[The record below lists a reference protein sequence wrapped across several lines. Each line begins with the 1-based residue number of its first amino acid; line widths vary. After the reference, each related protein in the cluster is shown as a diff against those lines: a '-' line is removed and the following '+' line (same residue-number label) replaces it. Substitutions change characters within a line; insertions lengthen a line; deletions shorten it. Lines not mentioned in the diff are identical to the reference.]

1 MAVRLDKNLRA
12 TIDKIVASYNQK
24 LRYYDKKGYTGLPS
38 KASVKRIKSLS
49 SRKAINKELT
59 LLKELN
65 KSSLEKVYYGDLVGT
80 RYEKKY
86 FEDRLKSSKL
96 ALRKRIKNIGKMEF
110 KTAGKGA
117 GFTYADRFDLLYG
130 NIDEG
135 LNKGRIRSDK
145 LISNMRKYERISTTS
160 YKDYLSMSKEEKE
173 SFMNLLERAE
183 TPYINPKLKEQFL
196 NSMNDLGYAYGIDK
210 EKLALIEKKVTS
222 LNNDEF
228 DRVFTRDLAVQKIF
242 DYYYLMKMQLGRNSI
257 ENQEEVKDLFETLY
271 SNIDEIVKI

>member
-1 MAVRLDKNLRA
+1 MAVRLDKTLRA
-12 TIDKIVASYNQK
+12 TINKIVASYNQK
-24 LRYYDKKGYTGLPS
+24 LRYYNKKGYSSLPN

-49 SRKAINKELT
+49 SRKAINKELAS
-59 LLKELN
+59 LKEFN
-65 KSSLEKVYYGDLVGT
+65 KSSVEKVYYGDLVGT
-80 RYEKKY
+80 AYEKKY
-86 FEDRLKSSKL
+86 FENKIKSSKL

-160 YKDYLSMSKEEKE
+160 YKDYLSMSKDEKE

-183 TPYINPKLKEQFL
+183 NPYINPKLKEQFL

-210 EKLALIEKKVTS
+210 EKLALIEKKINS

-242 DYYYLMKMQLGRNSI
+242 DYYYLMKMQLGRNSV
-257 ENQEEVKDLFETLY
+257 ENQEEVKDLFDTLY